1 MGSPNLFKNA
11 LNKFI
16 LKNVS
21 TRAFI
26 VALTGKPVLLNFI
39 NEAING
45 SKSIVARFNA
55 LDVPNEL
62 VMPGLAPSLASIPL
76 YGSILSLS
84 LSLSLS

>member
-1 MGSPNLFKNA
+1 MGSPNFFKNA

-26 VALTGKPVLLNFI
+26 VALLGKPELLNFI

-45 SKSIVARFNA
+45 SESIAARLSK
-55 LDVPNEL
+55 LDVVIEL
-62 VMPGLAPSLASIPL
+62 DVVGLAPIPA
-76 YGSILSLS
+76 YGSITSLSLYLSLS
-84 LSLSLS
+84 LS